1 MRSYVGVSVDE
12 LEALIT
18 SSSISLPTLF
28 ASTSEFISTHSEL
41 GEEEHEFILSMLA
54 AEESLE
60 LRDVGQGYVLA
71 VEVPDSLIQE
81 MGADSI
87 SIDQPIE
94 LDWVACIFLVSP
106 DGEDLTWFAIQ
117 EVGLLC
123 CLVLEKVMPTI
134 EEFIH
139 GRSPLTASAGLSSP

>member
-12 LEALIT
+12 LEALL
-18 SSSISLPTLF
+18 SSTTISLPTLF
-28 ASTSEFISTHSEL
+28 APTSEFIATHSEL

-60 LRDVGQGYVLA
+60 LVDTGQGYVLA
-71 VEVPDSLIQE
+71 VEVPDEFIKE

-87 SIDQPIE
+87 SIDQPIA

-117 EVGLLC
+117 EA
-123 CLVLEKVMPTI
+123 
-134 EEFIH
+134 
-139 GRSPLTASAGLSSP
+139 TAMLPSWKK

>member
-1 MRSYVGVSVDE
+1 MRSYAGVSVDE
-12 LEALIT
+12 LEAL
-18 SSSISLPTLF
+18 F
-28 ASTSEFISTHSEL
+28 ASTSISISTLFAATSEFIATHSEL

-60 LRDVGQGYVLA
+60 LREAGEGYVLA
-71 VEVPDSLIQE
+71 VEVPDSQIKE

-87 SIDQPIE
+87 SIEVPIT

-117 EVGLLC
+117 EV
-123 CLVLEKVMPTI
+123 
-134 EEFIH
+134 
-139 GRSPLTASAGLSSP
+139 ASMLPSWRK